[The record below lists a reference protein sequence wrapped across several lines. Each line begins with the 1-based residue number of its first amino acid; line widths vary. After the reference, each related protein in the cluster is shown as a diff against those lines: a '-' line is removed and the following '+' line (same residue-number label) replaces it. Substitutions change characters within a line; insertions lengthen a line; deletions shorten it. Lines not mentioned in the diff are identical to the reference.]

1 METERTTRHPEIFW
15 HCGMMR
21 TGTTYLQSSV
31 FPLFEGLRYIGK
43 DQYADRSRI
52 VREHPSERFL
62 VSFEVYQGG
71 RGVEEIE
78 SFAARWPEAR
88 PILVLRRQG
97 DWLRSEYKRLL
108 KNGAVREFR
117 EVWDPENPTAIYKPS
132 DLRLG
137 DRVACLEE
145 NFQSQPILL
154 LYEDLRADGLC
165 FIEHLARITGA
176 TLGTQTVGLAPKH
189 VSYGDREL
197 RAFRAVT
204 RYITLRREAPFKPAL
219 AYKAQRLFRDLVRYL
234 VLYGSRIL
242 PMGDHALVA
251 PEVLQTV
258 DDYYRTDWAD
268 CSERASRPASI
279 ETPHG

>member
-1 METERTTRHPEIFW
+1 MTERTTRHPEIFW

-71 RGVEEIE
+71 RGVAEIE
-78 SFAARWPEAR
+78 SFATRWPEAR

-117 EVWDPENPTAIYKPS
+117 EVWDPENPAALYKPR

-137 DRVACLEE
+137 DRIACLEE

-176 TLGTQTVGLAPKH
+176 TFRAQTVGLAPKH

-204 RYITLRREAPFKPAL
+204 KYITLRREAPFKPVL

-258 DDYYRTDWAD
+258 DDYYRTDWDD
-268 CSERASRPASI
+268 CCERASRPASI